1 LGVSVLQEDGHTD
14 GHGKVPPVTL
24 KRHLKI
30 SQKFNQL
37 SLTFTQSCKVFQSS
51 SHPAIITF
59 RGLQLHKIIVIKM
72 KH

>member
-1 LGVSVLQEDGHTD
+1 VLQENGHTD

-37 SLTFTQSCKVFQSS
+37 SLTFTVF
-51 SHPAIITF
+51 
-59 RGLQLHKIIVIKM
+59 
-72 KH
+72 